1 MKFNVKKYIKF
12 DFRIAD
18 ILLVIGISLVIIL
31 LKLYGINEI
40 PENSLFENIQVIVL
54 AFATVYCLYQRR
66 KNPEYKAINT
76 FFAMVLFL
84 MTMRELSYGRCI
96 FCCVEGSTSEFY
108 PWSYYKYGYLA
119 NIVVLLYVA
128 AFSAYGLINEIW
140 KSIWQALKTVKFP
153 LVSAIILIVAI
164 VATLTGEKVF
174 DSTFIEENAEF
185 LAYCTIFTML
195 YYYNSLLIKHQ

>member
-1 MKFNVKKYIKF
+1 M
-12 DFRIAD
+12 
-18 ILLVIGISLVIIL
+18 VIGMSLVIIL

-40 PENSLFENIQVIVL
+40 PENSLVENIQVIVL

-140 KSIWQALKTVKFP
+140 KSIWQALKTVKIP

-164 VATLTGEKVF
+164 VAALTGERVF

-185 LAYCTIFTML
+185 LAYCTIFTIL